1 MSLWLIPL
9 LVVVVVGI
17 ILVTISAMRAAE
29 EAGRLGAQLRQM
41 GQLRPALVEVRT
53 AGQILGASLQGKSR
67 T

>member
-9 LVVVVVGI
+9 LVVVLGI
-17 ILVTISAMRAAE
+17 IPVAISAMQAAE
-29 EAGRLGAQLRQM
+29 EAGRLAAQLRQL

-53 AGQILGASLQGKSR
+53 AGQVLRASLRERSR